1 MFIHDRAS
9 DGRNGRRR
17 RAVLAAS
24 VLGKRG
30 CTATETADG
39 DLAVLVLD
47 SRDTEEEVT
56 EALNEAGVVCFV
68 YRAEGENPERR
79 DSP

>member
-1 MFIHDRAS
+1 MIERVMVETDDADERA
-9 DGRNGRRR
+9 
-17 RAVLAAS
+17 LAAS

-30 CTATETADG
+30 CTVTETADG
-39 DLAVLVLD
+39 GLAVLVPD
-47 SRDTEEEVT
+47 SRDAEEEVT
-56 EALNEAGVVCFV
+56 EALNDTGVVCFI

>member
-1 MFIHDRAS
+1 MIERVMVETDDADERA
-9 DGRNGRRR
+9 
-17 RAVLAAS
+17 LAAS

-30 CTATETADG
+30 CTVTETADG
-39 DLAVLVLD
+39 GLAVLVPD
-47 SRDTEEEVT
+47 SRDAEEEVT
-56 EALNEAGVVCFV
+56 EALNYAGVVCFI